1 MSRISSSNTTR
12 RVHEFFFSL
21 NLGFTLTAFLIY
33 GPGARFNW
41 QSGSQFVS
49 IHWLFPPAAT
59 VVLWLLLRIFQNAS
73 RAASILRST
82 AGMLA
87 IGATP
92 FWFLTYYAVDW
103 RRPWTTFHYAGF
115 YEAVVALCCTGLYL
129 KRRWPLPGWAG
140 LLMLLAHHGFW
151 LWQFQGDLRG
161 YWVGLQAS
169 LNYAWQEHSWLT
181 RALEVLRTLFE
192 EGWSNFVAVTALIPI
207 IGLLSGLAWGLYV
220 SSGPPQVA
228 RSIRST

>member
-1 MSRISSSNTTR
+1 MRKIPNSNTTR

-21 NLGFTLTAFLIY
+21 NLSFTLTAFLLY

-41 QSGSQFVS
+41 DPGSKVVT

-73 RAASILRST
+73 PTPSILRSV
-82 AGMLA
+82 AGVIA

-92 FWFLTYYAVDW
+92 LWFLTYFAIDW

-115 YEAVVALCCTGLYL
+115 YEVVVALCCTGLYL
-129 KRRWPLPGWAG
+129 KRRWPFPGWAG

-151 LWQFQGDLRG
+151 LWQFQGYLRG

-169 LNYAWQEHSWLT
+169 LHYPWQERSWLIRT
-181 RALEVLRTLFE
+181 LEVLRTLCE
-192 EGWSNFVAVTALIPI
+192 SGWSDFVAVTALLPI
-207 IGLLSGLAWGLYV
+207 ICLLSGLAWWLYIM
-220 SSGPPQVA
+220 SGQPSYSDALQKN
-228 RSIRST
+228 